1 MGRYYDGDISGKFW
15 SAVQRSDAPDRFGAS
30 ASEPS
35 SIDYFFEEGNLDV
48 VSQELKLIEDIII
61 SKIGKAEFESLNI
74 ANIRATPEDQDFE
87 AIELLAMKHR
97 GDDGFLSELA
107 DYQLG
112 CLIEAS
118 LKLNGQCSFT
128 AEL

>member
-15 SAVQRSDAPDRFGAS
+15 FAIQSSDAPERFGAS
-30 ASEPS
+30 ALEPS
-35 SIDYFFEEGNLDV
+35 SIDYFFEEEELDV
-48 VSQELKLIEDIII
+48 VSQELKHIEDNII
-61 SKIGKAEFESLNI
+61 SKIGRTEYESHNI
-74 ANIRATPEDQDFE
+74 PTIRATPEHQDFE

-97 GDDGFLSELA
+97 GDEKFLSELA

-112 CLIEAS
+112 CRIEAS